1 MSTVIYISPVKA
13 YKMQIPVRVQV
24 KYAHDYC
31 KNHNLAFSLPISES
45 ILKGDSYMLPDIHRK
60 YTDIVVFSIGL
71 LGGRDYD
78 TMQGFNM
85 KLIGPKQRLFHFTYE
100 NKIMDLS
107 AVANDLAM
115 IERYKKIERWCN
127 PNFNGGQ

>member
-45 ILKGDSYMLPDIHRK
+45 ILKGDSYMLPDILRK